1 MHGPMK
7 TNQGKFDKHNL
18 YWCNPGEVAEWVK
31 KTDTVILPLGSIEQH
46 GPYVP
51 ISMDCLSTEILTER
65 IANKCDIP
73 YFPQTFVGYTPYHVW
88 PAGVAKGSV
97 TLKYTTYINMI
108 YEICRC
114 LIHNG
119 FNKILIPTGHTGNLW
134 PLDVAMR
141 RVRAE
146 TGAFVAS
153 LRVESEIFALIKE
166 LNEIFDDPPEKFPW
180 KHAAEAE
187 TSCALLYS
195 EELVDKSK
203 YVEGIPHNPPHIP
216 DCFSM
221 GDGVPAQM
229 HFRHYSKLNHGSL
242 IRTPFNFSEF
252 TEPGPGHAGSPY
264 NASVE
269 KGERLYGKLT
279 EIFVDMVNEIK
290 KMKIEVHTR
299 DFSKELTAWD

>member
-1 MHGPMK
+1 MK
-7 TNQGKFDKHNL
+7 NINNL
-18 YWCNPGEVAEWVK
+18 YHCNPGEVAEWLK
-31 KTDTVILPLGSIEQH
+31 KTDLILLPLGSIEQH

-51 ISMDCLSTEILTER
+51 ISMDCLSTELVTDR
-65 IANKCDIP
+65 VAKACDVP
-73 YFPQTFVGYTPYHVW
+73 YFPQIYIGYTPYHMW
-88 PAGVAKGSV
+88 PAGTPKGSA
-97 TLKYTTYINMI
+97 TLRYTTYINMCYDI
-108 YEICRC
+108 MRS

-119 FNKILIPTGHTGNLW
+119 WNKVVILTGHTGNLW

-141 RVRAE
+141 RVRME
-146 TGAFVAS
+146 TGAFVAT

-166 LNEIFDDPPEKFPW
+166 LNQIFDDPPEKFPW

-187 TSCALLYS
+187 TSCALLYD

-203 YVEGIPHNPPHIP
+203 YVEGIPHNPEWLP

-221 GDGVPAQM
+221 GDGIPSQM

-242 IRTPFNFSEF
+242 IRSPFNFYEF
-252 TEPGPGHAGSPY
+252 TEPGPGHAGSPF

-269 KGERLYGKLT
+269 KGEKLYGKLI

-290 KMKIEVHTR
+290 KMKIEPFNR
-299 DFSKELTAWD
+299 DWSQGMVSWE